1 MVLLT
6 LTLIVRNNIVTSQY
20 MSYAADV
27 AWSIANR
34 GVPNL
39 YLCSLDGYQE
49 SPLSGTSACDV
60 VVHCGSYVMML
71 QQRSTT
77 HSTKRLSMILSI
89 LRHMLTPALRF
100 ADMKTFSSS

>member
-6 LTLIVRNNIVTSQY
+6 LTLIVRNYIVTSQY

-27 AWSIANR
+27 AWSMANR

-39 YLCSLDGYQE
+39 YLCSLDDYQE
-49 SPLSGTSACDV
+49 SPFSGTSASDV
-60 VVHCGSYVMML
+60 VVHCGSCVMML
-71 QQRSTT
+71 QQRSIT

-100 ADMKTFSSS
+100 ADRKTFSSS